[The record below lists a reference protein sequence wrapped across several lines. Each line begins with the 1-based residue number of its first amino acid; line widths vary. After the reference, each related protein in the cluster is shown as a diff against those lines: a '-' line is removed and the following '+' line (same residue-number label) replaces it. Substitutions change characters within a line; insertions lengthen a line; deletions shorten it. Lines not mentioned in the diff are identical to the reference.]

1 MQDPFQTF
9 LGAEPTDAAPLPP
22 SAMSP
27 GADGMVQVNESGQPW
42 SPQDAQQVQA
52 ENPLAVRTGGAAVAV
67 EAPPSNMNKYL
78 LIGGALLVAYLLFN
92 KKG

>member
-9 LGAEPTDAAPLPP
+9 LGAEPTDAATLPP

-27 GADGMVQVNESGQPW
+27 GADGMIQVTESGQPW

-52 ENPLAVRTGGAAVAV
+52 ENPLAVPVSKTVAV
-67 EAPPSNMNKYL
+67 EAPASNTKLY
-78 LIGGALLVAYLLFN
+78 IGIAAAAVLAYFLF
-92 KKG
+92 KKTR